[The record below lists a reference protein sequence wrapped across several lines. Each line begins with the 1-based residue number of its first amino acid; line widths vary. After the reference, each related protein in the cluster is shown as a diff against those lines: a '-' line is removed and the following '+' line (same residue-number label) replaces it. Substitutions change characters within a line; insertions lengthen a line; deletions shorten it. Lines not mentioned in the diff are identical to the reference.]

1 FYGWINDLSAPDPT
15 VVWNLFGLLP
25 FDPASFM
32 PAFLLIGAWPF
43 LMACTMFLQQK
54 ISPQP
59 PDPMQAK
66 IFMFMPLIFLFIFA
80 TFPAGLVIY
89 WTWNNLL
96 SITQQWVIM
105 KRMGV
110 D

>member
-1 FYGWINDLSAPDPT
+1 
-15 VVWNLFGLLP
+15 
-25 FDPASFM
+25 
-32 PAFLLIGAWPF
+32 
-43 LMACTMFLQQK
+43 MFLQQK
-54 ISPQP
+54 LNPQP
-59 PDPMQAK
+59 ADPAQAK
-66 IFMFMPLIFLFIFA
+66 IIMFLPVMFTFLFA

-110 D
+110 AHPAS